1 MKVKRLDVL
10 EKDGHTRIDIV
21 FSFEKSIMISP
32 IQPQLEILRGYWDSD
47 LDFLKGDKKND
58 ALHLETE
65 IESID
70 QIPQLESELKEI
82 IARCQI
88 AERERIKQDKLLYE
102 NVKATLDKILSP
114 YVEQEEDEE
123 DC

>member
-1 MKVKRLDVL
+1 
-10 EKDGHTRIDIV
+10 
-21 FSFEKSIMISP
+21 MISA

-58 ALHLETE
+58 ILHLETE

-70 QIPQLESELKEI
+70 QIPKLESELKEI

-88 AERERIKQDKLLYE
+88 AENERIKQDKLLYE
-102 NVKATLDKILSP
+102 KAKAALDKILSP
-114 YVEQEEDEE
+114 YIEKHEEDDN

>member
-1 MKVKRLDVL
+1 MRVKKQDIW
-10 EKDGHTRIDIV
+10 ENDGSIRVDITLI
-21 FSFEKSIMISP
+21 FEKSIMISP
-32 IQPQLEILRGYWDSD
+32 MQLEVLKGIWDSD
-47 LDFLKGDKKND
+47 VRFLNGKKKSNGLD
-58 ALHLETE
+58 LEAN

-70 QIPQLESELKEI
+70 QIPKLESELREI

-88 AERERIKQDKLLYE
+88 AETERIKQDKLLYE

-114 YVEQEEDEE
+114 YIEKHEEDDN